1 MRADDVDFF
10 ALDFPLE
17 LAMNISSQNAK
28 MPECIRSAFALL
40 RLGLRNGF
48 PNQTDRPYFDATDTR
63 GWNLRGDLNCLIQ
76 VHRIDQI
83 EPRQLLFSLREGPD
97 TLLFRTHGS
106 RGLNRLR
113 RL

>member
-1 MRADDVDFF
+1 
-10 ALDFPLE
+10 
-17 LAMNISSQNAK
+17 
-28 MPECIRSAFALL
+28 MPKCIRSAFALL